1 MLYPRAKRSRNPRL
15 NRALSAIDTGSN
27 INFATG
33 ATYDASGAL
42 TSLVNGQSS
51 GFAGITNTFSYNK
64 RLQPVNMS
72 ASSPAQTVF
81 SIGYDFHLG
90 SSNAV
95 RKTSACRL
103 WRIIAW
109 RVTPMTLPATCSMTA
124 CTSTAMT
131 RRAASARWINPQ
143 HVISFPGSSCV
154 GIRHPLQAHLVL
166 DKTRSSTNPHIPL
179 YFLVCPAQNIPV
191 GAP

>member
-1 MLYPRAKRSRNPRL
+1 GCEEKHGVLLQSGWFGEHASLSKRRGDYLYAGCGGPDALGSRQRN
-15 NRALSAIDTGSN
+15 N
-27 INFATG
+27 INYVTG
-33 ATYDASGAL
+33 ASYGPDNAL
-42 TSLVNGQSS
+42 TGFISGQSS
-51 GFAGITNTFSYNK
+51 GFAGMTSTFSYNK

-72 ASSPAQTVF
+72 ATSPAQTVF

-154 GIRHPLQAHLVL
+154 GIRHPLQA
-166 DKTRSSTNPHIPL
+166 
-179 YFLVCPAQNIPV
+179 
-191 GAP
+191 